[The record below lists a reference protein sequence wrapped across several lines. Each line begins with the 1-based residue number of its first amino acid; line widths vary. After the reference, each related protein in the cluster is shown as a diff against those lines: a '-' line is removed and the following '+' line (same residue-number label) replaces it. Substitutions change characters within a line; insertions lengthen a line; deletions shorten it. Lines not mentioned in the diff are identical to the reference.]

1 MRNRAPLAC
10 AIVFCTILPAAADS
24 LPAVSA
30 RVPSRVEDAMPS
42 GPTVV
47 ERLEEIRR
55 RVQKAACYPA
65 ISRERGI
72 DGEALIGFVIG
83 PDGLP
88 FEITAVESSGSGAL
102 DRAAIRA
109 VEGAGPLPYVFG
121 RITVPVRFRVREAR

>member
-1 MRNRAPLAC
+1 MRNRAALAC
-10 AIVFCTILPAAADS
+10 AIFVCTALPATADS

-42 GPTVV
+42 GPTVA
-47 ERLEEIRR
+47 ERLDEIRR
-55 RVQKAACYPA
+55 RVQEAVRYPA

-72 DGEALIGFVIG
+72 GGEVLIAFEIG

-88 FEITAVESSGSGAL
+88 FEITAAASSGSGAL

-109 VEGAGPLPYVFG
+109 VERAGQLPYVFG